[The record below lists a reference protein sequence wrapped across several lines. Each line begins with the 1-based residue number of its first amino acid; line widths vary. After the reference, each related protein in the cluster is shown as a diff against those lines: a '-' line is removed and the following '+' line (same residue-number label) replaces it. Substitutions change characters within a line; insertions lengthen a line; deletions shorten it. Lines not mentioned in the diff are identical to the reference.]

1 MCDQMSWGDNS
12 ASRQRRSVETM
23 TDETERDAEE
33 ALWVEQARRGDKKAF
48 SQLVQAYQRPVY
60 SITYR
65 MLGNPEEA
73 EDAAQEAFLRAYS
86 NLSKYDPKRKFS
98 TWLFSIANHHC
109 IDRLRKRRMKW
120 VSIDDNPVL
129 SNMAGDSPQPERK
142 ALGQEE
148 RESVQRVLEQLDP
161 TYRMPLILRYWE
173 ECSYEEI
180 AEIMDI
186 TVPAV
191 KSRLF
196 RARQQVAA
204 LYKEGEPAA
213 GQPYADTR
221 IASEPRAGMPE
232 RFLQFVGVRGPLLA
246 ASVG

>member
-1 MCDQMSWGDNS
+1 MSNDQMEQNEM
-12 ASRQRRSVETM
+12 ETI
-23 TDETERDAEE
+23 
-33 ALWVEQARRGDKKAF
+33 WIEQAQRGDKRAF
-48 SQLVQAYQRPVY
+48 SLLVEAYQRPVY

-86 NLSKYDPKRKFS
+86 NLKKYDSTRKFS

-109 IDRLRKRRMKW
+109 IDRLRKRRMTM

-129 SNMAGDSPQPERK
+129 GNLVGDSPEPERH

-148 RESVQRVLEQLDP
+148 RDSVQAVIERLDP
-161 TYRMPLILRYWE
+161 AYRTPLVLRYWE

-180 AEIMDI
+180 AQIMDI
-186 TVPAV
+186 SVPAV

-196 RARQQVAA
+196 RARQQVAK
-204 LYKEGEPAA
+204 LYEEKEENAFPANV
-213 GQPYADTR
+213 D
-221 IASEPRAGMPE
+221 RAPAVATQEHQNRM
-232 RFLQFVGVRGPLLA
+232 LQFVSRCNLSWAGGV
-246 ASVG
+246 

>member
-1 MCDQMSWGDNS
+1 MNDKREQL
-12 ASRQRRSVETM
+12 EL
-23 TDETERDAEE
+23 E
-33 ALWVEQARRGDKKAF
+33 AIWVQQALLGNKRAF
-48 SQLVQAYQRPVY
+48 SQLVEAYQRPVY

-86 NLSKYDPKRKFS
+86 NLKKYDSKRKFS

-129 SNMAGDSPQPERK
+129 GNLVGDSPQPEK
-142 ALGQEE
+142 SILGQEE
-148 RESVQRVLEQLDP
+148 RDSVQRVIEQLEP
-161 TYRMPLILRYWE
+161 GYRMPLVLRYWE

-180 AEIMDI
+180 AESMDI
-186 TVPAV
+186 SIPAV

-196 RARQQVAA
+196 RARQQVAK
-204 LYKEGEPAA
+204 LYKEQEQTAWPPDVEVVLDHR
-213 GQPYADTR
+213 QTEKKSDR
-221 IASEPRAGMPE
+221 I
-232 RFLQFVGVRGPLLA
+232 LQFVNRAGLSWA
-246 ASVG
+246 VGN